1 MINLRRIL
9 LPTDFG
15 EYSREATRYACELA
29 ERFGADLH
37 LLHVL
42 ELRVSPTPAF
52 GGGLA
57 LASYIKESQTAA
69 EKAMNE
75 LLESDWE
82 QRHAVVR
89 HTTEGVP
96 FVEIIRYAKEREID
110 LIVIGTHG
118 RTGLNHVLM
127 GSVAE
132 NVARKAP
139 CPVLTVR
146 PGQHQFVM
154 P

>member
-1 MINLRRIL
+1 MINLKRIL
-9 LPTDFG
+9 LPTDFS
-15 EYSREATRYACELA
+15 EYSAEATRYACELA
-29 ERFGADLH
+29 QRFKAELH

-42 ELRVSPTPAF
+42 EVHVSPTPAF

-57 LASYIKESQTAA
+57 LGSYIKESQEAA
-69 EKAMNE
+69 EKALSNALDATWTE
-75 LLESDWE
+75 DLS
-82 QRHAVVR
+82 VVR
-89 HTTEGVP
+89 ATADGPP
-96 FVEIIRYAKEREID
+96 FVEIIRYAKEHDID
-110 LIVIGTHG
+110 MIVIGTHG
-118 RTGLNHVLM
+118 RTGLAHVLM

-132 NVARKAP
+132 NVVRKSS